1 LSSEGDPDQLSDHV
15 SERISTTNDLKRLSP
30 WFEKLETRVG
40 VKGQEEMRKR
50 LLKGMG
56 RVLDKG
62 KRIRPG
68 FSSSWVAPGGPEE
81 GTVIAEYPV
90 DEAIVKVYD
99 VPHRVEGLYHLTPFE
114 YSLPAAEVDLIDSA
128 RAALLDMDPP
138 EFAVLGQARDFV
150 ERRGLD
156 IILKKAAEEGT
167 ALGGDR
173 YSEMARARQLTNV
186 LVRYTAGYGIT
197 EVLLKDPY
205 VQDIFIDAPSG
216 RNPVYVTF
224 NHPAWA
230 GAKCVTNISLSS
242 ADMES
247 LLSRFRHESGRPFSE
262 SLPHL
267 ECDLDVFNTRVTV
280 IGRPLSPDGTAM
292 ALRRH
297 STAPW
302 TLARLIDARSMST
315 LAAGLVSFLIDGRST
330 VLVAGGRGAGKTS
343 LLGAIMLEFPQSQ
356 RILAIEDTRELPCQE
371 MQALGYKVQSMLVMS
386 SLAAGAGTAGTS
398 TDDALRVSLRLGES
412 AIVVGEVRGTEAR
425 TLYEAMRTGTA
436 GSSVLGTIHG
446 ASARSVQ
453 ERVVHDLGIPP
464 RSFSATDI
472 VVVAGL
478 RRPLG
483 SQHTVRRVV
492 EISEL
497 DKETLEFRPLLLYDE
512 AKDRLLPTDHL
523 KASKRVGAIA
533 SAWGLD
539 MREALANIAVRR
551 EIRRTIVA
559 TSRERKDPSLLD
571 AEWVARCNNAFW
583 DAVEAHGKDY
593 DKVHERWTAWFER
606 ATGAPTSKRGT
617 PLSPEASDDA
627 I

>member
-1 LSSEGDPDQLSDHV
+1 LSSDGSPGNPAVPDAERTSAKQDP
-15 SERISTTNDLKRLSP
+15 KRLTP
-30 WFEKLETRVG
+30 WFEKLEGRVG
-40 VKGQEEMRKR
+40 VRGQEEMRKR

-56 RVLDKG
+56 RVLDKC

-68 FSSSWVAPGGPEE
+68 FSSSWVAPSGPEE
-81 GTVIAEYPV
+81 GTVVTEYPV
-90 DEAIVKVYD
+90 DEAVVKVYD
-99 VPHRVEGLYHLTPFE
+99 IPNRVEGLYHLTPFE
-114 YSLPAAEVDLIDSA
+114 YSLPTAEVDLIDGA
-128 RAALLDMDPP
+128 RAALLDIDPP
-138 EFAVLGQARDFV
+138 EFAVLGHARDFV

-156 IILKKAAEEGT
+156 LILKRAAEEG
-167 ALGGDR
+167 AVLGGDR
-173 YSEMARARQLTNV
+173 YSEMSRAKQLTSV
-186 LVRYTAGYGIT
+186 LVRYTAGYGII

-205 VQDIFIDAPSG
+205 IQDIFIDAPSG

-224 NHPAWA
+224 NHPMWA

-262 SLPHL
+262 SLPTL
-267 ECDLDVFNTRVTV
+267 ECDLDAFNTRVTV

-315 LAAGLVSFLIDGRST
+315 LAAGLISFLIDGRST

-386 SLAAGAGTAGTS
+386 SLGAGAGTAGTS
-398 TDDALRVSLRLGES
+398 ADDALRVSLRLGES

-446 ASARSVQ
+446 ASAKSVQ

-472 VVVAGL
+472 VIVAGL

-497 DKETLEFRPLLLYDE
+497 DKEVLEFRPLLLYDE
-512 AKDRLLPTDHL
+512 AKDRLVTTDHL
-523 KASKRVGAIA
+523 KTSRKVGAIA

-539 MREALANIAVRR
+539 MKEALANIAVRR
-551 EIRRTIVA
+551 EMRRAVVA
-559 TSRERKDPSLLD
+559 TSRERGDPSLLS
-571 AEWVARCNNAFW
+571 AEWVARCNNAYW
-583 DAVEAHGKDY
+583 DAVESHGKDY
-593 DKVHERWTAWFER
+593 EKVHEKWTAWFER
-606 ATGAPTSKRGT
+606 ATGAPTPVRRT
-617 PLSPEASDDA
+617 PLSPETPDDA
-627 I
+627 L